1 MARNLLILLTVSI
14 VLVFSSCS
22 QASLYIKVIE
32 GNYSYSRG
40 EYVDANFNYVQA
52 AKWNEYVSRISYDL
66 GNVYHSLGESE
77 AALEE
82 WERASQAEEDPELTY
97 RIAFNKGV
105 LSYEMGRYQEAYQ
118 QFRHALKINPDD
130 IEAKANL
137 EYCLR
142 KLNSRR
148 DTTAKSPDSEGS
160 EGSEQ
165 QLSGEGRR
173 ILEYVRR
180 NSASLLKPDSSLEE
194 AEDVK
199 DW

>member
-1 MARNLLILLTVSI
+1 MARNLLILLTVF
-14 VLVFSSCS
+14 LALLFGSCS

-40 EYVDANFNYVQA
+40 EYVDANFKYVQA
-52 AKWNEYVSRISYDL
+52 AKRKEYLSRISYDL

-82 WERASQAEEDPELTY
+82 WDIAAQSEEDSELTY
-97 RIAFNKGV
+97 RIAFNRGV
-105 LSYEMGRYQEAYQ
+105 LSYEMGRYQDAYQ
-118 QFRHALKINPDD
+118 QFRQALKINPDD

-142 KLNSRR
+142 KLNSGR
-148 DTTAKSPDSEGS
+148 DATQEGT
-160 EGSEQ
+160 GSSQESSKE
-165 QLSGEGRR
+165 QLSGEGKR

-194 AEDVK
+194 AENDK